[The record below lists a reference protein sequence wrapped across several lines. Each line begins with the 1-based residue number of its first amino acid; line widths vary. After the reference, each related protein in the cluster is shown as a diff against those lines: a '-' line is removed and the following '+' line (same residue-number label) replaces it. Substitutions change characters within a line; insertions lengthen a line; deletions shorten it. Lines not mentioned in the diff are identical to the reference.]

1 MFNHK
6 KKKKITLLFL
16 HLASPLSDTLRFVTD
31 QLMAIK
37 KMYYNLDESAK
48 EENLKQ
54 YENMIDERE
63 KFISMM
69 VLRQTEKERS
79 LTRRKEC

>member
-1 MFNHK
+1 V
-6 KKKKITLLFL
+6 
-16 HLASPLSDTLRFVTD
+16 AD

-37 KMYYNLDESAK
+37 KVFYNLDESVD
-48 EENLKQ
+48 EEKLKQ
-54 YENMIDERE
+54 YEDTIDERE

-79 LTRRKEC
+79 LAYRKE

>member
-1 MFNHK
+1 
-6 KKKKITLLFL
+6 
-16 HLASPLSDTLRFVTD
+16 
-31 QLMAIK
+31 MAIK

-54 YENMIDERE
+54 YENTIDERE

-79 LTRRKEC
+79 LARRKEC